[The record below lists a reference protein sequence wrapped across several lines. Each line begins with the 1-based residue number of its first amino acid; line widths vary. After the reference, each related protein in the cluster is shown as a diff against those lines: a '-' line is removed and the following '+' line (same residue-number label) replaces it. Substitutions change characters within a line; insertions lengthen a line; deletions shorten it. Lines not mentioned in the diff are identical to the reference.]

1 MGVER
6 AKVGDRYVLEKLLEK
21 GWNFGGES
29 SGHLLALDR
38 QTTGDGIVSAL
49 QVLCAMRRTQKTL
62 AELTA
67 DLHML
72 PQTLVNKRIPKG
84 YDWLGVERFAA
95 AVKEAR
101 AAVEGRGRVLVRPSG
116 TETLLRIMVEA
127 DDPAFAETLAT
138 GMAASLSA
146 G

>member
-1 MGVER
+1 M
-6 AKVGDRYVLEKLLEK
+6 LEKLLEK

-67 DLHML
+67 ELHML
-72 PQTLVNKRIPKG
+72 PQTLVNMRIP
-84 YDWLGVERFAA
+84 
-95 AVKEAR
+95 
-101 AAVEGRGRVLVRPSG
+101 
-116 TETLLRIMVEA
+116 
-127 DDPAFAETLAT
+127 
-138 GMAASLSA
+138 
-146 G
+146 